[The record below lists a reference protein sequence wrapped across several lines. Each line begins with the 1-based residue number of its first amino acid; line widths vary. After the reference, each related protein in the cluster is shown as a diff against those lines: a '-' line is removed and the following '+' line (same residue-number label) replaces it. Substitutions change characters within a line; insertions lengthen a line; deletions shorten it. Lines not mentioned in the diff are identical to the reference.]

1 MLNRVF
7 FNQKPVKTLA
17 SLAREDRVWYASM
30 LCKEIDCT
38 YPHMMNI
45 LQGFEQAGL
54 ISTEGQGRI
63 KIIRLTEHGEDLA
76 RDMQSVLRR
85 IQKIEKQLGTESEP
99 EEESEEEAPEETE
112 AAETEKADKK
122 EGKKKK

>member
-63 KIIRLTEHGEDLA
+63 KIIRLTEFGEDLA
-76 RDMQSVLRR
+76 RDLQTVLRR
-85 IQKIEKQLGTESEP
+85 IQKIEKQLGAESTESED
-99 EEESEEEAPEETE
+99 EKESLEETV
-112 AAETEKADKK
+112 ETETAKNK
-122 EGKKKK
+122 EGKNKK

>member
-63 KIIRLTEHGEDLA
+63 KIIRLTEPGEDLA
-76 RDMQSVLRR
+76 RDLQTVLRR
-85 IQKIEKQLGTESEP
+85 IQKIEKQLGAESTESGD
-99 EEESEEEAPEETE
+99 EEDSEETVETE
-112 AAETEKADKK
+112 TAESK
-122 EGKKKK
+122 EGKRKK